1 MAAVDTTPIEAATV
15 VQPPPGTHAEASVA
29 REGEALGFRVRDRG
43 LGVPAGDAERIFEP
57 FYTTRA
63 QGTGLGLA
71 VARRIVELHGGA
83 VTAHTHPEGG
93 AEFRVVIP

>member
-1 MAAVDTTPIEAATV
+1 MHQALVNLLRNAVEASPA
-15 VQPPPGTHAEASVA
+15 GAHAVASVA
-29 REGEALGFRVRDRG
+29 REGESLGFRVRDRG
-43 LGVPAGDAERIFEP
+43 LGVPTGDTERIFEP